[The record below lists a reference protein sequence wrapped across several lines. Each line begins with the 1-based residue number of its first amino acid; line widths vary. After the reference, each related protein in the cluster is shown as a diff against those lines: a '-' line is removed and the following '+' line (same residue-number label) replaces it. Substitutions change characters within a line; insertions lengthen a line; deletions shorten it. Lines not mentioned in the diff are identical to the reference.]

1 MKLDF
6 KSLSA
11 VILGVLG
18 LSEWSKVE
26 DKNSIT
32 AEEMTKLKNYGFS
45 DKFLTAFKA
54 SLENDFQDEAGTGN
68 EGEGNEEPTT
78 TAFLRGLLGDTA
90 ARLAQAQE
98 QLEALQTQQR
108 DENRNNT
115 SLIAKKDAE
124 ITKLSGIIAQ
134 LSAAAEDDPGKGKQH
149 NAQADGKGA
158 FNLRD
163 DKQLGGLQ
171 GEMFSL
177 DRPYNLRA
185 KAALMEAAGFEMIAL
200 PKASSLDYSR
210 LKEDLGAF
218 YRIPWQQRLQ
228 SFLMELPSIESIFP
242 LESGY
247 QDLATLVNIWLGEF
261 SQAGNEES
269 DFDKVTKGSYEF
281 DDETLRMFNV
291 MFAHRFKNLKALEKT
306 WIGTLNKEGSNPIKW
321 SFIEYILAETAKK
334 LHNEREQRRINGIR
348 KDPNLNEPGK
358 ALAAADGLYEFLNKK
373 VNGHTDINN
382 GKFVYQ
388 IKPFELG
395 ELTEANIGEKVYK
408 GTSMIPAVLRDS
420 GNLALYMPSHFI
432 VLYHK
437 YNELHYGQN
446 QDYKANIMYVKEYPA
461 VKIIPVP
468 NADNHHRIFWTF
480 EGNIKTYEDK
490 PGEMTAFNLEQE
502 DWSLKVWSNW
512 RESIWAIAVGFKY
525 TKKEDMDYNRQMI
538 FCNEYDRPASY
549 FVDADKDKNPS
560 AKLHTSIVTVANT
573 AEFAITD
580 IEDAPVGTVI
590 SLKCGSVDKGVKIEK
605 SGNFELISEA
615 WQPDKGDVIKLMK
628 RADGKFIEIGRENAS
643 SDALQFAPDE
653 TAPSLLDGEVFVT
666 GENTKAT
673 AITNFTDAEAGV
685 VYTIYGSGSE
695 YASTIATGGNF
706 VLTEAMTLSEGKFIK
721 LAKAADGKFYEVAR
735 G

>member
-163 DKQLGGLQ
+163 EKQLGGLQ

-291 MFAHRFKNLKALEKT
+291 MFSHRFK
-306 WIGTLNKEGSNPIKW
+306 
-321 SFIEYILAETAKK
+321 YI
-334 LHNEREQRRINGIR
+334 
-348 KDPNLNEPGK
+348 
-358 ALAAADGLYEFLNKK
+358 
-373 VNGHTDINN
+373 
-382 GKFVYQ
+382 
-388 IKPFELG
+388 
-395 ELTEANIGEKVYK
+395 
-408 GTSMIPAVLRDS
+408 
-420 GNLALYMPSHFI
+420 
-432 VLYHK
+432 
-437 YNELHYGQN
+437 
-446 QDYKANIMYVKEYPA
+446 
-461 VKIIPVP
+461 
-468 NADNHHRIFWTF
+468 
-480 EGNIKTYEDK
+480 
-490 PGEMTAFNLEQE
+490 
-502 DWSLKVWSNW
+502 
-512 RESIWAIAVGFKY
+512 
-525 TKKEDMDYNRQMI
+525 
-538 FCNEYDRPASY
+538 
-549 FVDADKDKNPS
+549 
-560 AKLHTSIVTVANT
+560 
-573 AEFAITD
+573 
-580 IEDAPVGTVI
+580 
-590 SLKCGSVDKGVKIEK
+590 
-605 SGNFELISEA
+605 
-615 WQPDKGDVIKLMK
+615 
-628 RADGKFIEIGRENAS
+628 
-643 SDALQFAPDE
+643 
-653 TAPSLLDGEVFVT
+653 
-666 GENTKAT
+666 
-673 AITNFTDAEAGV
+673 
-685 VYTIYGSGSE
+685 
-695 YASTIATGGNF
+695 
-706 VLTEAMTLSEGKFIK
+706 
-721 LAKAADGKFYEVAR
+721 
-735 G
+735 

>member
-54 SLENDFQDEAGTGN
+54 SLENGFQDEAGTGN

-163 DKQLGGLQ
+163 EKQLGGLQ

-432 VLYHK
+432 VLYH
-437 YNELHYGQN
+437 E
-446 QDYKANIMYVKEYPA
+446 V
-461 VKIIPVP
+461 
-468 NADNHHRIFWTF
+468 
-480 EGNIKTYEDK
+480 
-490 PGEMTAFNLEQE
+490 
-502 DWSLKVWSNW
+502 
-512 RESIWAIAVGFKY
+512 
-525 TKKEDMDYNRQMI
+525 TKR
-538 FCNEYDRPASY
+538 
-549 FVDADKDKNPS
+549 V
-560 AKLHTSIVTVANT
+560 
-573 AEFAITD
+573 
-580 IEDAPVGTVI
+580 
-590 SLKCGSVDKGVKIEK
+590 
-605 SGNFELISEA
+605 
-615 WQPDKGDVIKLMK
+615 
-628 RADGKFIEIGRENAS
+628 
-643 SDALQFAPDE
+643 
-653 TAPSLLDGEVFVT
+653 
-666 GENTKAT
+666 
-673 AITNFTDAEAGV
+673 
-685 VYTIYGSGSE
+685 
-695 YASTIATGGNF
+695 
-706 VLTEAMTLSEGKFIK
+706 
-721 LAKAADGKFYEVAR
+721 
-735 G
+735 